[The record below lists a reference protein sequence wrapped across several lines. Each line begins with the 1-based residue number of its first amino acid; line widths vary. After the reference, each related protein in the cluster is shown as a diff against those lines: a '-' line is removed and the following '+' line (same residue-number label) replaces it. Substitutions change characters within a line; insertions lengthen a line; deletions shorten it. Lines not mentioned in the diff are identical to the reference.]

1 MINLSEEEFIKA
13 VEELGIKLTK
23 KKIRQFRDYADY
35 LLEYNR
41 TTNLTAIRTI
51 EEVYL
56 KHFYDSILVCKYF
69 DFIEKEVLDIG
80 SGAGFPGVP
89 LKICFPSIELTL
101 LDSNGKRTT
110 FLEKLKDKLD
120 LKYTVINDR
129 AEKYALEGR
138 GKFDVVVSRAVS
150 IMPILAELCIPF
162 LKKGGYF
169 IPYKGILD
177 KSLENGLFAI
187 KTLGGEVD
195 RTVETILPVGE
206 ASRTF
211 VFVRKK
217 CKTPA
222 EYPRRFDKISKKP
235 LQK

>member
-1 MINLSEEEFIKA
+1 MSEEEFIKA

-211 VFVRKK
+211 VFVGKK
-217 CKTPA
+217 CKTPD